1 MTAKKLPLTP
11 AFGLAFVWFTLYV
24 VGQFWRPT
32 EMATDTYYQLVNN
45 ALLCVGL
52 LWSVYVICY
61 CLWLNNYHI
70 ARQEVMANLDAANK
84 YIHRG
89 IVSQRCLCDSEAEEH
104 VLAAQ
109 RWALHDDEVL
119 AQTHRRFPAKER
131 TA

>member
-1 MTAKKLPLTP
+1 MAAKKLPLSP
-11 AFGLAFVWFTLYV
+11 AFGLAFAWFTLYL

-45 ALLCVGL
+45 ALLFVGL

-70 ARQEVMANLDAANK
+70 ARREVMANLDAANK

-89 IVSQRCLCDSEAEEH
+89 IVSQRCLSDSEAEEH

-109 RWALHDDEVL
+109 RWALEDDLVL
-119 AQTHRRFPAKER
+119 AQTHRRAPVKER